1 MKKIVYLFLVF
12 ITIGVVSS
20 CNSKSAKE
28 AELRKQMVAD
38 SIYNDS
44 ISKEEKAAELK
55 DKKIEFLKNFYKNT
69 IYSSDEFGSESYSA
83 YTANFERHLSPKVKK
98 ALADYDDGIDYGQG
112 EHGEYIKWF
121 VLGDEGDYG
130 DEGPKMDYEAEA
142 DNWFKVTISDKTTV
156 RIKVDS
162 DPEDDE
168 NFIVTGLE
176 CPNYGIKVTL

>member
-69 IYSSDEFGSESYSA
+69 IYSSDEFGSDRKS
-83 YTANFERHLSPKVKK
+83 V
-98 ALADYDDGIDYGQG
+98 
-112 EHGEYIKWF
+112 
-121 VLGDEGDYG
+121 V
-130 DEGPKMDYEAEA
+130 
-142 DNWFKVTISDKTTV
+142 
-156 RIKVDS
+156 
-162 DPEDDE
+162 
-168 NFIVTGLE
+168 
-176 CPNYGIKVTL
+176 

>member
-98 ALADYDDGIDYGQG
+98 ALAIMMMELITDKESTVNILNGLYSA
-112 EHGEYIKWF
+112 
-121 VLGDEGDYG
+121 
-130 DEGPKMDYEAEA
+130 M
-142 DNWFKVTISDKTTV
+142 KVIMVTKDQRWIMKLRPTI
-156 RIKVDS
+156 
-162 DPEDDE
+162 
-168 NFIVTGLE
+168 GLR
-176 CPNYGIKVTL
+176 

>member
-112 EHGEYIKWF
+112 ERGEYIKWF

-176 CPNYGIKVTL
+176 CPNYGIKVTP

>member
-98 ALADYDDGIDYGQG
+98 HWPIMMMELITDKESTVNILNGLYSA
-112 EHGEYIKWF
+112 
-121 VLGDEGDYG
+121 
-130 DEGPKMDYEAEA
+130 M
-142 DNWFKVTISDKTTV
+142 KVIMATKDQRWIMKLRPTI
-156 RIKVDS
+156 
-162 DPEDDE
+162 
-168 NFIVTGLE
+168 GLR
-176 CPNYGIKVTL
+176 

>member
-69 IYSSDEFGSESYSA
+69 IYSSDEFGLSHILLIPQILSVIYRLKLRKHWPIMMMELITDKESTVNILNGLYSA
-83 YTANFERHLSPKVKK
+83 MKVIMATKDQRWIMK
-98 ALADYDDGIDYGQG
+98 LR
-112 EHGEYIKWF
+112 
-121 VLGDEGDYG
+121 
-130 DEGPKMDYEAEA
+130 P
-142 DNWFKVTISDKTTV
+142 TI
-156 RIKVDS
+156 
-162 DPEDDE
+162 
-168 NFIVTGLE
+168 GLR
-176 CPNYGIKVTL
+176 

>member
-1 MKKIVYLFLVF
+1 
-12 ITIGVVSS
+12 
-20 CNSKSAKE
+20 
-28 AELRKQMVAD
+28 MVAD

-176 CPNYGIKVTL
+176 CPNYGIKVTP